1 MFSVLQE
8 PFSSFRISKELYK
21 IITSK
26 LSRTNK
32 VLNDKLETSL
42 VDKKIPLISPLF
54 HEDNFVTDFKET
66 TNFFIRFLGSIL
78 W

>member
-32 VLNDKLETSL
+32 VLNDMLETSL

-66 TNFFIRFLGSIL
+66 TNFFIRFLRSIL

>member
-32 VLNDKLETSL
+32 VLNDMLETSL

>member
-32 VLNDKLETSL
+32 VLNDMLETSL
-42 VDKKIPLISPLF
+42 VDQKIPLISPLF

>member
-1 MFSVLQE
+1 M
-8 PFSSFRISKELYK
+8 
-21 IITSK
+21 
-26 LSRTNK
+26 
-32 VLNDKLETSL
+32 LETSL